1 MAYLKMKP
9 RRLADGTIRNYWY
22 RCEAYRDDKGRPRE
36 KVLEY
41 LGVNPNRR
49 VIALDPALAA
59 RVAVAVLEGKPSST
73 ETWVRLKALGIDLP
87 SHPQQVSLTYN
98 PPLRRYSLRCE

>member
-1 MAYLKMKP
+1 MSYL
-9 RRLADGTIRNYWY
+9 RRRQRTLKDGTIQSYWY
-22 RCEAYRDDKGRPRE
+22 RCEAYWENGRSHER
-36 KVLEY
+36 VLEY

-49 VIALDPALAA
+49 VIPLDPALAA
-59 RVAVAVLEGKPSST
+59 RVAVAFLEGKPSST